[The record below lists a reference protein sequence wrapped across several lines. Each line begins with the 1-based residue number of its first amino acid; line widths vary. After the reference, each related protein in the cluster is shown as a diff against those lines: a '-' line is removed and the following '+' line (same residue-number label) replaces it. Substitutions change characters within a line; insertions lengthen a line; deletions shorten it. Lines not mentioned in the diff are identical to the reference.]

1 MDSRQRLAGMTE
13 GGMKTFPFSIVFQ
26 CRRAIRE
33 RGLFFAKSPSLLFG
47 ILPISVHSFYQAFPV
62 EKLQNLPTG
71 VI

>member
-13 GGMKTFPFSIVFQ
+13 GGMRTSPFSIVFQ
-26 CRRAIRE
+26 CRRAIGE

-47 ILPISVHSFYQAFPV
+47 IFLIPVQSFYQTFPV
-62 EKLQNLPTG
+62 EELQNLPTG